1 VSEFPLKQNSMNIN
15 LADVIPYTINLDTNG
30 DFLVLTRGVMQGK
43 IQTDSILLEFEQ
55 ELNIPIQDMVF
66 QHTKTG
72 NLILTIY
79 NPPVVSE
86 EGVISLFLDIVSR
99 ELSLSL
105 VNTDTKKPL
114 IYVTPEMIGGPLIG
128 SMYIGVIDRGTN
140 LLQVRG
146 ITGCPLNCPFCSVD
160 EGPTTKTKVL
170 DYLVDPDYLVDTYN
184 QDMKEKSIDKIEA
197 HLDGQGEPMAN
208 PYLVDI
214 IQLLNENPKTN
225 ITSIQ
230 SNGWY
235 LNEKLVDDLESVG
248 LSRIN
253 LSLNSMQP
261 KLSKRLAGRGDYNL
275 EFLLEM
281 AEYISNSKISLI
293 LTPLWIP
300 EWNDEDMEE
309 IIKFSLK
316 INKKEERYPTLGIQ
330 NYLTHNQGRNIKGI
344 KAKTF
349 AVFNNQLRAFE
360 KKLGAKDLV
369 LKPHMF
375 EMFKTEMITNP
386 LKMNEVVL
394 AEVVLP
400 GRTENEVIATAK
412 NRLIHITDSKPYNY
426 GSKIK
431 VRITRNRHNIFFGKP
446 IKH

>member
-1 VSEFPLKQNSMNIN
+1 LSKDSQNQNSMTIN
-15 LADVIPYTINLDTNG
+15 LTDVIPYTIDLDFNNEY
-30 DFLVLTRGVMQGK
+30 LVLTRGVMQGK
-43 IQTDSILLEFEQ
+43 IQADSILLEFEQ
-55 ELNIPIQDMVF
+55 ELEISMSNMLF
-66 QHTKTG
+66 QQNETDG
-72 NLILTIY
+72 LILSI
-79 NPPVVSE
+79 NDSKFISE
-86 EGVISLFLDIVSR
+86 EEVISLFLDIVSR
-99 ELSLSL
+99 ELSLNL

-114 IYVTPEMIGGPLIG
+114 IYVTPEMIGGSLIG

-160 EGPTTKTKVL
+160 EGPATKTKL
-170 DYLVDPDYLVDTYN
+170 FDYLVDPDYLVDTYN
-184 QDMKEKSIDKIEA
+184 QVVKEKGIDKIEA

-214 IQLLNENPKTN
+214 IQLLNENHKTK
-225 ITSIQ
+225 ITSVQ
-230 SNGWY
+230 TNGWY
-235 LNEKLVDDLESVG
+235 LNEKLIDDLESVG

-253 LSLNSMQP
+253 LSLNSMQD
-261 KLSKRLAGRGDYNL
+261 KMSKRLAGRGDYNL

-281 AEYISNSKISLI
+281 AEYIANSKISLI

-316 INKKEERYPTLGIQ
+316 INQKEERYPTLGIQ

-349 AVFNNQLRAFE
+349 TVFNNQLRDFE
-360 KKLGAKDLV
+360 QKLGAKDLV

-375 EMFKTEMITNP
+375 EMFKTEMIPNP
-386 LKMNEVVL
+386 LKINEVVL
-394 AEVVLP
+394 AEMVLP
-400 GRTENEVIATAK
+400 GRIENEVIATAK
-412 NRLIHITDSKPYNY
+412 NRLIHISDSKAYNY

-446 IKH
+446 IKN

>member
-128 SMYIGVIDRGTN
+128 SM

-184 QDMKEKSIDKIEA
+184 QVVKEKSIDKIEA

-225 ITSIQ
+225 ITSVQ
-230 SNGWY
+230 TNGWY

-316 INKKEERYPTLGIQ
+316 I
-330 NYLTHNQGRNIKGI
+330 
-344 KAKTF
+344 F

-431 VRITRNRHNIFFGKP
+431 VRITRNRHNIFFGKS

>member
-1 VSEFPLKQNSMNIN
+1 MSRNPHAQKSLDVN
-15 LADVIPYTINLDTNG
+15 LADVIPYTLTLANNNES
-30 DFLVLTRGVMQGK
+30 LVLTRGVMQGQ
-43 IQTDSILLEFEQ
+43 IQTDSLLLEFEQ
-55 ELNIPIQDMVF
+55 EWNIPMKNMVF
-66 QHTKTG
+66 HQTKSEDM
-72 NLILTIY
+72 LLTIY
-79 NPPVVSE
+79 DTIDKSTE
-86 EGVISLFLDIVSR
+86 DIISLFLDIVSR
-99 ELSLSL
+99 ELSLDL

-128 SMYIGVIDRGTN
+128 SMYIGIIDRGTN
-140 LLQVRG
+140 LLQIRR

-160 EGPTTKTKVL
+160 EGPTSKTKIF

-184 QDMKEKSIDKIEA
+184 QVVKEKRIDKIEA
-197 HLDGQGEPMAN
+197 HLDGQGEPMSN

-214 IQLLNENPKTN
+214 IQLLNENPKTK

-230 SNGWY
+230 TNGWY
-235 LNEKLVDDLESVG
+235 LNEKIIDELASVG

-253 LSLNSMQP
+253 LSLNSMQN

-275 EFLLEM
+275 DFILEM

-293 LTPLWIP
+293 LTRLWIP

-316 INKKEERYPTLGIQ
+316 INQKEKRYPTLGIQ
-330 NYLTHNQGRNIKGI
+330 NYLTHDQGRNIKGI

-349 AVFNNQLRAFE
+349 AVFNDQLREFE

-369 LKPHMF
+369 LNPHMF
-375 EMFKTEMITNP
+375 EMFKSEMIANP
-386 LKMNEVVL
+386 LKIKEIVL

-400 GRTENEVIATAK
+400 GRVENEVIAMAK
-412 NRLIHITDSKPYNY
+412 SRLIHVSDSKLNNY
-426 GSKIK
+426 GAKIK
-431 VRITRNRHNIFFGKP
+431 VRITRNRHNIFFGKA
-446 IKH
+446 IKN